1 MIKFL
6 KTNKIAILVF
16 TVFIWIYW
24 AFSVFTIPKEA
35 QPSVN
40 IPYYYVSV
48 SYLGADPSSI
58 EEQVI
63 IPLEQKIKSITNI
76 DKITSSCYYNFG
88 TILVQFTT
96 AKTDVDATNDLKA
109 AIDQVYPTLPSD
121 VNYPSVKKISVTD
134 TPVYSFSVAGNI
146 PTQVMYT
153 KLKSLEDQIKSVA
166 WVSDINIIGKPIQE
180 VKLTFDAQ
188 KLAVLDMDFSMIVN
202 QLKWAFVK
210 FPVDKKDIAGKLYS
224 FEITNY
230 ETNLTWLI
238 QQLKDYDLLNVAG
251 KAIKLGD
258 VATVYI
264 WYKQQNNESFAI
276 TDINSLETK
285 NALSFQIKKSPWY
298 SLDTFVDELKTV
310 VATYAK
316 TTPDLT
322 YTETLSQKESIQ
334 RTYGLFMENF
344 WETALLVFCIILLFL
359 GFRSSRLIM
368 LSFLIVYLGNFIYLK
383 GIGYS
388 FNNIVS
394 FALILVLWIMID
406 NLIVIT
412 QWIVVG
418 LQKFAGN
425 IWQAIGDSIKNY
437 GKPIFF
443 WTLTTIVIF
452 IPLYFWLTW
461 IMGEY
466 LKAMPVTI
474 ISNLAISLVVTMFI
488 LPVLALFFYKS
499 WQIYISPPSLSFLEK
514 TWVKFG
520 NRYHR
525 HNQSRWWSRWIV
537 FGFLLFFVW
546 ALSLMP
552 LGIVKFSFMGNIDSN
567 NVWINLKYPPG
578 ISMTDNQA
586 YTSKIARATLK
597 YFQTV
602 MSGVVKDISIDLW
615 QWYSLQWSASA
626 GNNVSSFT
634 IRLVDTTQRNIKS
647 FQIVEQIQKELVFA
661 LKEKYTFIQDIS
673 VFTTQA
679 WASSGKP
686 VAFNIVGDDYQKI
699 NNYVQEI
706 LPDIKNIPGVFNV
719 GISIEYTNGKII
731 YVLDENKAK
740 SLGITSMSSVT
751 SLVALMNAGYESNG
765 VKIKDFSDF
774 GSDVLSLNAFLS
786 TDLPIDQTKIGKI
799 TLDQIISKK
808 QLQPEINAIIR
819 EDGKRRISIQADKT
833 NSAILTDITLAIDK
847 VIKNHPLPDG
857 LQKTTW
863 WDAASLTQAS
873 SDLSK
878 AMLIWLI
885 LMILVLIIQF
895 NNVKYAIVIVSS
907 VFLTIWW
914 TIVILALTWYDLTF
928 PAMIGIFGVMWVW
941 VNQALI
947 HLEDFKYF
955 YEDKWM
961 SVVDS
966 FQQSIAER
974 FVPIFLT
981 KTVTIIG
988 LLILAMKDELFW
1000 SMAIWFIW
1008 WLIVS
1013 FFITLLYIPSLMNLV
1028 SRKYHHKHEEFE

>member
-1 MIKFL
+1 MMVNFL
-6 KTNKIAILVF
+6 KNNRVAILVF
-16 TVFIWIYW
+16 TVFIAIYGIL
-24 AFSVFTIPKEA
+24 SIFTIPKEA
-35 QPSVN
+35 QPSIN
-40 IPYYYVSV
+40 IPYYYISV

-96 AKTDVDATNDLKA
+96 AKSDVDATNDLKA

-121 VNYPSVKKISVTD
+121 VNYPMVKKISVSD

-146 PTQVMYT
+146 PIQVMYT
-153 KLKSLEDQIKSVA
+153 KLKSLEDQLKSVA
-166 WVSDINIIGKPIQE
+166 GVSDITIIGKPVQE
-180 VKLTFDAQ
+180 VKIVFDAQ
-188 KLAVLDMDFSMIVN
+188 KLALLDFDFSMVVN
-202 QLKWAFVK
+202 QLRSAFVK
-210 FPVDKKDIAGKLYS
+210 FPVDQKDVAGKLYS

-238 QQLKDYDLLNVAG
+238 EQVKNYDLLNIAG
-251 KAIKLGD
+251 KTIKLRD
-258 VATVYI
+258 VASVYI
-264 WYKQQNNESFAI
+264 GYKQQDKKSFVI
-276 TDINSLETK
+276 TDINGTDTQ
-285 NALSFQIKKSPWY
+285 NALSFQIKKSPGY
-298 SLDTFVDELKTV
+298 SLDTFVDELKTIV
-310 VATYAK
+310 TAYAK
-316 TTPDLT
+316 TTPDLN

-344 WETALLVFCIILLFL
+344 RETALLVFCIILLFL
-359 GFRSSRLIM
+359 WSRSSWLIM
-368 LSFLIVYLGNFIYLK
+368 LSFLVVYLGNFIYLK
-383 GIGYS
+383 SIGYS

-425 IWQAIGDSIKNY
+425 IREAIADSIKNY
-437 GKPIFF
+437 GKAIFF

-466 LKAMPVTI
+466 IKSMPITI

-488 LPVLALFFYKS
+488 LPVFALFFFKS
-499 WQIYISPPSLSFLEK
+499 GQVYVSPSSLSFLER
-514 TWVKFG
+514 TWVKFA

-525 HNQSRWWSRWIV
+525 KNQSRWWSRWIV
-537 FGFLLFFVW
+537 FWFLAFFIW
-546 ALSLMP
+546 ALSLIP

-567 NVWINLKYPPG
+567 NVWMNIKYTPW
-578 ISMTDNQA
+578 ISMTDNQE
-586 YTSKIARATLK
+586 YTSKVAKATLK

-602 MSGVVKDISIDLW
+602 MSGVVKDITIDLG
-615 QWYSLQWSASA
+615 QGYSLKWAWGV

-634 IRLVDTTQRNIKS
+634 IRLVDTTQRNKKS
-647 FQIVEQIQKELVFA
+647 FQIVEQMQKELLTAV
-661 LKEKYTFIQDIS
+661 KDKYAFVQDIS

-686 VAFNIVGDDYQKI
+686 VSFNIVGDDYQKI
-699 NNYVQEI
+699 NDYVQEI
-706 LPDIKNIPGVFNV
+706 LPDIKAIPGIFNV
-719 GISIEYTNGKII
+719 GISIEYTNGKIV
-731 YVLDENKAK
+731 YVLDENKTK
-740 SLGITSMSSVT
+740 SFGITSMSSIT
-751 SLVALMNAGYESNG
+751 SLVALKNAGYESNG
-765 VKIKDFSDF
+765 VKIKEFSDF

-786 TDLPIDQTKIGKI
+786 TDFPVDQTKIGKV

-808 QLQPEINAIIR
+808 ELQPEINAIIR
-819 EDGKRRISIQADKT
+819 EDGKRCISVQADKID
-833 NSAILTDITLAIDK
+833 SASLTDITVAIDK
-847 VIKNHPLPDG
+847 VIKNHPLPDW
-857 LQKTTW
+857 LQKTNW

-907 VFLTIWW
+907 VFLTIGW
-914 TIVILALTWYDLTF
+914 TIIILAITWYDLTF
-928 PAMIGIFGVMWVW
+928 PAMIGIFWVMWVW

-947 HLEDFKYF
+947 HIEDFKYY
-955 YEDKWM
+955 YEEKWL

-974 FVPIFLT
+974 FIPIFLT
-981 KTVTIIG
+981 KSTTIIG
-988 LLILAMKDELFW
+988 LIILAMKDELFW
-1000 SMAIWFIW
+1000 SMAIGFIW
-1008 WLIVS
+1008 GLIVS

-1028 SRKYHHKHEEFE
+1028 NKEYSTS